1 MRDTIAKLISTG
13 IIIVDKSASFI
24 KLFSL
29 GILLCELLN
38 GLIPFI
44 DQPATLIMLEKET
57 LTRILRVVQTQAIL
71 FLKSMSERGGSDIER
86 L

>member
-1 MRDTIAKLISTG
+1 MQDMIAKLISTG
-13 IIIVDKSASFI
+13 IIIVNKSASVI
-24 KLFSL
+24 KLCSL

-57 LTRILRVVQTQAIL
+57 LIKMLNSSGEI
-71 FLKSMSERGGSDIER
+71 
-86 L
+86 

>member
-1 MRDTIAKLISTG
+1 MRATIAKLISTG
-13 IIIVDKSASFI
+13 IIIVNKITSFI
-24 KLFSL
+24 KLCSL

-57 LTRILRVVQTQAIL
+57 LTRILKFDALNLEFISAKY
-71 FLKSMSERGGSDIER
+71 FLSKK
-86 L
+86 